1 MIFEIN
7 PQVAHKSPQ
16 LTVKSNFWFWEK
28 NILDLAWVPNT
39 ETWFRSQTMYYYTK
53 IDLPMQL
60 LPDATDAK
68 IRVEFQLKNMNHQRI
83 RELLAIPNLHFASE
97 VINEFCNQ
105 SK

>member
-7 PQVAHKSPQ
+7 PPVAHKSPL
-16 LTVKSNFWFWEK
+16 LTVKSNFWFWK
-28 NILDLAWVPNT
+28 KKRYRIWLGFAIPKPGFGL
-39 ETWFRSQTMYYYTK
+39 RLYYYTK

-97 VINEFCNQ
+97 VINGFCNQ

>member
-1 MIFEIN
+1 MLDIGFGSQYRN
-7 PQVAHKSPQ
+7 LVSVAG
-16 LTVKSNFWFWEK
+16 
-28 NILDLAWVPNT
+28 
-39 ETWFRSQTMYYYTK
+39 YTK

-97 VINEFCNQ
+97 VQ
-105 SK
+105 SYTSQVLV

>member
-1 MIFEIN
+1 M
-7 PQVAHKSPQ
+7 V
-16 LTVKSNFWFWEK
+16 LEK
-28 NILDLAWVPNT
+28 NIYWI
-39 ETWFRSQTMYYYTK
+39 WFGFPLPKPGFGLRLYYHTK

-97 VINEFCNQ
+97 VINGFCNQ

>member
-1 MIFEIN
+1 MDLMDWVIIN
-7 PQVAHKSPQ
+7 SVFFMSHNLDFSFGFPYRNLVLVA
-16 LTVKSNFWFWEK
+16 
-28 NILDLAWVPNT
+28 D
-39 ETWFRSQTMYYYTK
+39 YTK

-97 VINEFCNQ
+97 VINGFCNQ

>member
-1 MIFEIN
+1 MAKKVSAQELI
-7 PQVAHKSPQ
+7 P
-16 LTVKSNFWFWEK
+16 T
-28 NILDLAWVPNT
+28 LDIGFGYPYRNLVLVVD
-39 ETWFRSQTMYYYTK
+39 YTK

-97 VINEFCNQ
+97 VINGFCNQ
-105 SK
+105 SKYVPRSGSKYSAS

>member
-1 MIFEIN
+1 MF
-7 PQVAHKSPQ
+7 
-16 LTVKSNFWFWEK
+16 KSNFWFWKKIYWIRFEFPIPK
-28 NILDLAWVPNT
+28 PGFSLRL
-39 ETWFRSQTMYYYTK
+39 YYYTK

-97 VINEFCNQ
+97 VINGFCNQ